1 MTQSLLNLMNSP
13 LAIVVLLLW
22 ASLALL
28 AIGQCRRW
36 AKSERSEKI
45 IIQNHSSIP
54 TKEYKLSEFEGH
66 DEVEEKPKL
75 KSGSQFKKPK
85 LNTQK
90 QWERL
95 ATLKNSWDV

>member
-1 MTQSLLNLMNSP
+1 MNSP
-13 LAIVVLLLW
+13 LAIVAMLLWVLL
-22 ASLALL
+22 AFL

-45 IIQNHSSIP
+45 IHQNHPAIP

-85 LNTQK
+85 LNTKK
-90 QWERL
+90 QWGRL